1 MALEKGLT
9 DLNQLEVSLVSGKS
23 SLLNIQNQIFN
34 TVLNNAPKFLHPSD
48 VNHVDRV
55 ATSLRSQVEL
65 IIYTELEVDYIEKGV
80 KVIQKAKESLTGLYN
95 DYKPK
100 Y

>member
-1 MALEKGLT
+1 LKAHNKIK
-9 DLNQLEVSLVSGKS
+9 N
-23 SLLNIQNQIFN
+23 
-34 TVLNNAPKFLHPSD
+34 LH
-48 VNHVDRV
+48 
-55 ATSLRSQVEL
+55 SLRSFGRAL